1 RKRDFYNKLLEESE
15 KTNLRCFTMAMVKSP
30 LRYLGG
36 KSKALRF
43 LENFIPDFKEFRELM
58 CGGASMTLYFAP
70 KRPSARFIMSDINYD
85 LFCFWRELKE
95 RPDKLIREIKLIKKN
110 FKEGRKL
117 FEELLVRRAL
127 NLDCFQRAVDF
138 FVLNRITFS
147 GTVDCVGYSEEAFKK
162 RFTESSIER
171 LWAVSNVLQRI
182 ELYYGDYEHLLNLP
196 GNEVFIFLDPP
207 YYSATA
213 SKLYGR
219 KGSLHT
225 GFDHERLASLVKE
238 CPHKLMVTYDNSQY
252 IRNLYRGFYMV
263 EWRLK
268 YGMTNYGRDYLREGD
283 ELLIANYP
291 IKGSFKAPQKHAVS
305 KILYD
310 A

>member
-1 RKRDFYNKLLEESE
+1 
-15 KTNLRCFTMAMVKSP
+15 MAMVKSP
-30 LRYLGG
+30 LRYPGG

-43 LENFIPDFKEFRELM
+43 LEKFIPEFKEFREPM
-58 CGGASMTLYFAP
+58 CGGASMTLYLAQ
-70 KRPSARFIMSDINYD
+70 KRPSARFIMGDINYD
-85 LFCFWRELKE
+85 LFCFWKELKE
-95 RPDKLIREIKLIKKN
+95 RPGKLIEEIKLVKKN
-110 FKEGRKL
+110 FREGRKL
-117 FEELLVRRAL
+117 FEELLTRRTL

-147 GTVDCVGYSEEAFKK
+147 GTVDCGGYSEEAFKK

-171 LWAVSNVLQRI
+171 LWTVSNVLQRV
-182 ELYYGDYEHLLNLP
+182 ELYHGDYEHLLNLP

-268 YGMTNYGRDYLREGD
+268 YGMTNYGRNYLREGD
-283 ELLIANYP
+283 ELLIANYSL
-291 IKGSFKAPQKHAVS
+291 KESFKALQKQASLFQKVAKYYS
-305 KILYD
+305 S
-310 A
+310 